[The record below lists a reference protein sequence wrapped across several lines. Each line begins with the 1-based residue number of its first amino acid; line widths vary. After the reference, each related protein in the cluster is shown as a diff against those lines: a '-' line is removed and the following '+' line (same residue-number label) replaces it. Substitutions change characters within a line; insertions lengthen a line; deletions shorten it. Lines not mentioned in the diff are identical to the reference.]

1 MFDDKRAYRIICEAE
16 EALRDIFREHDE
28 KALINQQRV
37 LSAMQKHRLAER
49 HFASSTGYGYND
61 EGRDITEAIYADVFG
76 AEKALV
82 RPHIVSGTHAIWLS
96 LTGLLRPGDNFVSA
110 TGAPYDTIYSN
121 IGVTDSFTGMGTLR
135 EFGIEYRQCDL
146 TEKGEVDYPALR
158 GMIDGSTKMVYV
170 QRSTGYSLRDAI
182 TVDTIADIVRA
193 VKEIREDIIVF
204 VDNCYGEFIDT
215 VDPTGV
221 GADVMAGS
229 LIKNPGGGLAQSGG
243 YICGKEKYVD
253 MIASRLTA
261 PSIAY
266 EVGASLGTTR
276 SYLQGLFLAPSV
288 VNNAV
293 REAVLTAIVM
303 EGLGYE
309 VFPGPSSP
317 RSDIIQAIVFNDPQ
331 KVLDYCAAIQ
341 SSSPVDSYVTPEAWD
356 MPGYDEPVVM
366 AAGNFIQGSSIEL
379 SADSPMRAPYVV
391 YQQGGLTYEHVKIA
405 LYEALKKL
413 LAER

>member
-1 MFDDKRAYRIICEAE
+1 MFDDKRAYGLIREAE
-16 EALRDIFREHDE
+16 DAVVDIFREHDE
-28 KALINQQRV
+28 AALINQQRV
-37 LSAMQKHRLAER
+37 LSAMRKNRLAER
-49 HFASSTGYGYND
+49 HFAPSTGYGYND
-61 EGRDITEAIYADVFG
+61 EGRDITEAVYADVFC

-96 LTGLLRPGDNFVSA
+96 LTGLMRPGDNFVSA

-121 IGVTDSFTGMGTLR
+121 LGVTGAFAGMGTLR

-146 TEKGEVDYPALR
+146 TEAGEVDYGTLD
-158 GMIDGSTKMVYV
+158 GLIDASTKLVYV
-170 QRSTGYSLRDAI
+170 QRSTGYSLRDAV
-182 TVDTIADIVRA
+182 TVETIAKIVRH
-193 VKEIREDIIVF
+193 VKAIREDIIVF

-243 YICGKEKYVD
+243 YICGKERCID

-288 VNNAV
+288 VNSALKG
-293 REAVLTAIVM
+293 AILTSRVM
-303 EGLGYE
+303 ESLGYT
-309 VFPGPSSP
+309 VFPRYDSP
-317 RSDIIQAIVFNDPQ
+317 RSDIIQAIVFNDPG

-341 SSSPVDSYVTPEAWD
+341 SASPVDSYVTPEAWD

-379 SADSPMRAPYVV
+379 SADSPMRPPYVV

-405 LYEALKKL
+405 LYEALTKL
-413 LAER
+413 IGE